1 VIFLVWRNY
10 LKRRWEKKERRT
22 PGMLA
27 GVVDRVLVWRD
38 VFCGRL
44 FRSQVWLPPRWRL
57 YYDRLVETVALGVNR
72 RHELRYAY

>member
-1 VIFLVWRNY
+1 
-10 LKRRWEKKERRT
+10 
-22 PGMLA
+22 MLA

-38 VFCGRL
+38 VFGERL

-72 RHELRYAY
+72 LHELRYAY